1 MTVETA
7 RDELIGML
15 GEIGMSCTR
24 PVTAYILGG
33 GVLMMR
39 GLKASTKDLDLV
51 LAVDEDPADLIKAL
65 GELGFLV
72 NAREQS

>member
-1 MTVETA
+1 MMIETA

-39 GLKASTKDLDLV
+39 GLKASTKDIASYWRLTRI
-51 LAVDEDPADLIKAL
+51 P
-65 GELGFLV
+65 
-72 NAREQS
+72 RT